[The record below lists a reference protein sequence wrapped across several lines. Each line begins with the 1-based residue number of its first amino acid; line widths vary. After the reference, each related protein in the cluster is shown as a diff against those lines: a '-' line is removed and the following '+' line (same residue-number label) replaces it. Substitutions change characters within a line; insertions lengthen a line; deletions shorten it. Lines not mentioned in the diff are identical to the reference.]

1 MAAGEELEK
10 SAGNLLQQLL
20 GPWVAEQGLLWQDN
34 VRVRRLKNQFKILEK
49 VKSIVDD
56 NGVELR
62 EVNLKAL
69 APLLEGISLE
79 EEPSLQNMWTNL
91 FVNYIDSAKN
101 LSVIVFPN
109 VLKQLS
115 SSEGKILQYF
125 EPPFYSQRMKPF
137 YGQLGKIAVSEEEI
151 NNLARLSLIQ
161 EETELNYH
169 GNETRIGSIETK
181 VEVKRTGVYVLTDFG
196 KDFLEACHR

>member
-20 GPWVAEQGLLWQDN
+20 GPWVAEQGLIWQDN

-49 VKSIVDD
+49 VKSIVDV
-56 NGVELR
+56 NGIEIK

-79 EEPSLQNMWTNL
+79 EEPSLQDMWTNL
-91 FVNYIDSAKN
+91 FVNYIDSSKN

-115 SSEGKILQYF
+115 SNEGEILQYF
-125 EPPFYSQRMKPF
+125 EPPFYSKRMKPI
-137 YGQLGKIAVSEEEI
+137 YGQLGAVSVSEEEI
-151 NNLARLSLIQ
+151 SNLVRLSLIE
-161 EETELNYH
+161 EETELHYH
-169 GNETRIGSIETK
+169 GNETRIGSIDTK
-181 VEVKRTGVYVLTDFG
+181 VEVKRTGVYLLTDFG
-196 KDFLEACHR
+196 RDFLEACHR